1 MMLTGKVG
9 RFDAGLKYG
18 FIRPDNPRELPAGAG
33 PDVFVHESGVAGEW
47 IQAGDVVQFEVVP
60 GRDGKFKSVNVRR
73 LDNAAAE
80 PVKYG
85 A

>member
-1 MMLTGKVG
+1 MLTGKVV

-47 IQAGDVVQFEVVP
+47 IQAGDVVRFEVVP
-60 GRDGKFKSVNVRR
+60 GRDGKFKSVNVR
-73 LDNAAAE
+73 LIDDAADA
-80 PVKYG
+80 PVKANG
-85 A
+85 T